1 MPNLDTLYESLHARG
16 FEIISIC
23 LDEEEYID
31 RARSFFVNNEYPW
44 KFVFSE
50 LGYEDH
56 VAKLYKVNGL
66 PSTWLIDRNGIL
78 RRVGIHGDELNQEVE
93 KLLGSG

>member
-1 MPNLDTLYESLHARG
+1 
-16 FEIISIC
+16 
-23 LDEEEYID
+23 
-31 RARSFFVNNEYPW
+31 
-44 KFVFSE
+44 VFSE

-78 RRVGIHGDELNQEVE
+78 RRVGIIGDELNQEVE